1 MPADSGD
8 RRPVRGPGSMG
19 SHPQVKVTDPLPCP
33 RCDST
38 STKFCYYNNYNLSQP
53 RYFCKSCRRY
63 WTQGGTLR
71 NVPVGGGTRKAS
83 KRSRSSSGPSPSVAT
98 SSSSSVS
105 HEAESVHMAVNNPVS
120 AAMPVKPEVGLADV
134 NLNETV
140 DLTLNGGFTS
150 FLSSH
155 QGEGYLTL
163 GGYGLGPGSGFDGIW
178 GYPGNGYL
186 GGYSGGDGDGD
197 EPGDA
202 LGGTG
207 TTGCNT
213 WQATSNVEG
222 GGGLVDGDCFA
233 WPGLAISA
241 PGEVVSM
248 FLPWSGSGSGSGNG
262 KTLNA
267 VQQKAKA
274 LE

>member
-8 RRPVRGPGSMG
+8 RRSVRIPGTMG
-19 SHPQVKVTDPLPCP
+19 SHPAVKLTDPLPCP

-98 SSSSSVS
+98 SSSSNVN
-105 HEAESVHMAVNNPVS
+105 HEAESVHMAVNNAVS
-120 AAMPVKPEVGLADV
+120 AAGAKPEVGLADV

-140 DLTLNGGFTS
+140 DLTVNGGFTS
-150 FLSSH
+150 FLNS

-163 GGYGLGPGSGFDGIW
+163 GGYGLGAGYGFDGVW
-178 GYPGNGYL
+178 GYTNSGYL
-186 GGYSGGDGDGD
+186 GGYSGGDGD

-202 LGGTG
+202 VGG

-222 GGGLVDGDCFA
+222 GGGLVDEDCFA

-241 PGEVVSM
+241 R
-248 FLPWSGSGSGSGNG
+248 G
-262 KTLNA
+262 KGL
-267 VQQKAKA
+267 K
-274 LE
+274 

>member
-8 RRPVRGPGSMG
+8 RRPVRVPGKMG
-19 SHPQVKVTDPLPCP
+19 SHPPVKLTDPLPCP

-71 NVPVGGGTRKAS
+71 NVPIGGGTRKAS
-83 KRSRSSSGPSPSVAT
+83 KRSRSSFGPSPSVMI
-98 SSSSSVS
+98 SSSPSVS
-105 HEAESVHMAVNNPVS
+105 HEAEYVHITDNKPVS
-120 AAMPVKPEVGLADV
+120 AAMPGTVAKPEVKLAEV

-140 DLTLNGGFTS
+140 DLTVNGSFTS
-150 FLSSH
+150 FLNS
-155 QGEGYLTL
+155 QGEEYLTL
-163 GGYGLGPGSGFDGIW
+163 GGYGLGASSAFDGVW

-186 GGYSGGDGDGD
+186 GGYSGGDGD

-202 LGGTG
+202 VGG
-207 TTGCNT
+207 TTGCNS

-222 GGGLVDGDCFA
+222 GGSLVDGDCFA
-233 WPGLAISA
+233 WPGHAISA
-241 PGEVVSM
+241 PGKG
-248 FLPWSGSGSGSGNG
+248 L
-262 KTLNA
+262 K
-267 VQQKAKA
+267 
-274 LE
+274 

>member
-8 RRPVRGPGSMG
+8 RRSLRLPATLGPHPPVKLS
-19 SHPQVKVTDPLPCP
+19 DPLPCP

-83 KRSRSSSGPSPSVAT
+83 KRSRSSSGLSPSVAT
-98 SSSSSVS
+98 SSSSSSVI

-120 AAMPVKPEVGLADV
+120 EAMPGTGAKPEVGLADV

-140 DLTLNGGFTS
+140 NGGFTS
-150 FLSSH
+150 FLNS

-163 GGYGLGPGSGFDGIW
+163 GGYGLGAGSGFDGVW

-186 GGYSGGDGDGD
+186 GGYSGGDGDGTAW
-197 EPGDA
+197 E
-202 LGGTG
+202 
-207 TTGCNT
+207 
-213 WQATSNVEG
+213 ATINVEG
-222 GGGLVDGDCFA
+222 GGSLVDGDCFA

-241 PGEVVSM
+241 PGKAAAAQHSSNANVCS
-248 FLPWSGSGSGSGNG
+248 FSYQL
-262 KTLNA
+262 LNH
-267 VQQKAKA
+267 
-274 LE
+274 